1 MIAIRYGRSCDH
13 KMILDIGNKDP
24 IIGSALVI
32 ATKQYK
38 DDFRQLCKQFYKE
51 GDKRPAVKTAIKE
64 YKQAIR
70 DYLAINEALQY
81 PIVVTNKKIAG
92 TIASKLF

>member
-1 MIAIRYGRSCDH
+1 MVAVKYGRSCDH
-13 KMILDIGNKDP
+13 KTILDIGNKDR
-24 IIGSALVI
+24 IMGSAIVI
-32 ATKQYK
+32 AIKHYK

-51 GDKRPAVKTAIKE
+51 GDKNPAIKTAIKE
-64 YKQAIR
+64 YKRDIR
-70 DYLAINEALQY
+70 DYLAIMEALQY

>member
-1 MIAIRYGRSCDH
+1 MVAIRYGRSCDH
-13 KMILDIGNKDP
+13 KTILDISNKDR
-24 IIGSALVI
+24 IMGSAIVI
-32 ATKQYK
+32 AIKHYK

-51 GDKRPAVKTAIKE
+51 GDKNPAIKTAIKE
-64 YKQAIR
+64 YKRDIR

-81 PIVVTNKKIAG
+81 PLVVTDKNAAG

>member
-1 MIAIRYGRSCDH
+1 MVAIRYGRSCDH
-13 KMILDIGNKDP
+13 KTILDIGNKDK
-24 IIGSALVI
+24 IMGSALVI
-32 ATKQYK
+32 ATKRYK

-70 DYLAINEALQY
+70 DYMAINEALQY
-81 PIVVTNKKIAG
+81 PLIVTDKNIAG